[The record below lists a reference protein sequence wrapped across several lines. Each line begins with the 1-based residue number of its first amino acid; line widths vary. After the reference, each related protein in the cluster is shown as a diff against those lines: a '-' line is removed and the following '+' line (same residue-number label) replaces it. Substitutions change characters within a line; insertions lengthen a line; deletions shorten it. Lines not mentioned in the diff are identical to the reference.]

1 MEIKRRHGAVEFR
14 RDLSLRPASTSIAQK
29 LLPVLNWLPGYR
41 RDWLVPDVLAGL
53 AVWAVM
59 VPESMAYAGILG
71 VPPIMGLYTIVPPL
85 IAYAVLGTSRLL
97 VVGPDTA
104 TGLISALTV
113 GAIAVQGTAQF
124 NALTS
129 TLAILIGAFFLL
141 FGVLRMGWV
150 AAFIPAPV
158 MRGFIEGLVC
168 ITIIG
173 QVPHLLG
180 IEGASGNFFTKLWLV
195 LRHLSDASLAP
206 VLTGLLSLMAM
217 LVLRHLAPRI
227 PAALVVAVVATLL
240 VGLLEGEAAGVSV
253 VGELPSGLPNLALP
267 NFDLAVWRELVPGAL
282 AIVLVGYAEALG
294 GAKAAAMQTGGDVDP
309 NQELVAHGPANILS
323 GLFGGFLV
331 VGSLSKTSVAMA
343 AGARTQVAN
352 LVAAVFCFLTLV
364 LLTPLFRG
372 MPHPALAAIVIAAM
386 LHLSKP
392 GYLRDLFAR
401 SRLEFA
407 LAAIVVAGELML
419 GVLQGIA
426 LGVALSLLMLIYR
439 TSHPQG
445 AVLGQLPGEEAYR
458 DVRLHPEALTFPGL
472 LIWRAGG
479 DLFFASIG
487 HFDEALRAAL
497 AASRPPAKQVLLDA
511 ESMNFID
518 TSACDALLNFIK
530 ELQSQ
535 GIAFALA
542 RVRDEVRER
551 LRLAGIEAVVGSTN
565 FYERVTDGV
574 RAWQQQERL
583 DAGSARPSC

>member
-1 MEIKRRHGAVEFR
+1 MEIKGHQGAVGFR
-14 RDLSLRPASTSIAQK
+14 RDLSLRPASIAQR

-41 RDWLVPDVLAGL
+41 RDWLLPDVLAGL

-71 VPPIMGLYTIVPPL
+71 VPPVMGLYTIVPPL

-129 TLAILIGAFFLL
+129 ALAILIGAFFLL

-150 AAFIPAPV
+150 AAFIPTPV

-168 ITIIG
+168 VTIIG

-180 IEGASGNFFTKLWLV
+180 IEGASGNFFTKLWFV

-227 PAALVVAVVATLL
+227 PAALVVAVVATIL
-240 VGLLEGEAAGVSV
+240 VGLLGGEAAGVSV
-253 VGELPSGLPNLALP
+253 VGELPSGLPHLALP

-294 GAKAAAMQTGGDVDP
+294 WAKAAAIQTGGDVDP
-309 NQELVAHGPANILS
+309 NQELVAHGPANIVS

-343 AGARTQVAN
+343 AGARSQVAN

-392 GYLRDLFAR
+392 GYLRELLAR
-401 SRLEFA
+401 DRQEFA
-407 LAAIVVAGELML
+407 VAAIVVAGELTL

-458 DVRLHPEALTFPGL
+458 DVRRHPEALTFPGL

-487 HFDEALRAAL
+487 RLEEALKAAL
-497 AASRPPAKQVLLDA
+497 AANLPPAKQVLLDA
-511 ESMNFID
+511 DSVNFID
-518 TSACDALLNFIK
+518 TSACDALLNSIK

-535 GIAFALA
+535 GITFAFA

-583 DAGSARPSC
+583 DAVSAEPSC